1 MQEIKKMQETQIMK
15 GKKSNL
21 ACRRWGG
28 AGLAA
33 SLAALRWR
41 KKEQISAEEK
51 ASSRLELLVCLRKEL
66 LLRLLLEEEE
76 TRGQRGGGRSM
87 FLGEKT
93 MERKKKKGG
102 CGAGLSSFT
111 AGVRRMTDWEGLLC
125 LGEKEQENGA
135 GLREEENAGTGWRGR
150 EAEGK
155 WPCVGEL

>member
-1 MQEIKKMQETQIMK
+1 MQEM
-15 GKKSNL
+15 GRCWSGCF
-21 ACRRWGG
+21 AGG
-28 AGLAA
+28 AA
-33 SLAALRWR
+33 
-41 KKEQISAEEK
+41 
-51 ASSRLELLVCLRKEL
+51 V
-66 LLRLLLEEEE
+66 EEEGADFC
-76 TRGQRGGGRSM
+76 RGEGKLSAGAVGVPEEGAATSVAAGRRRNQRAKGGWPVYVFG
-87 FLGEKT
+87 GEDDG
-93 MERKKKKGG
+93 EEKKKGG